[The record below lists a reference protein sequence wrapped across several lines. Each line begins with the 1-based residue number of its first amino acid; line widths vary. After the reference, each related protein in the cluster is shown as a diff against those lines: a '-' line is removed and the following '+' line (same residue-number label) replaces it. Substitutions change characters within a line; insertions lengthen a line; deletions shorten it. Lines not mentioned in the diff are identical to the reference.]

1 MKIILFSILIVISIS
16 LKASNWVMFDEYS
29 LSSEKFGKIE
39 EWRISNDEIQIYK
52 EGTSYFYNERSFKL
66 LDKIKVQNDIFIYP
80 KVYAYDTT
88 KSFLNIIDNKFD
100 KKQLILNEFTLNV
113 LNEKLGDTLSS
124 INLNNYC
131 KIPIVSSDQSL
142 YLLDM
147 YRIFSMGDSLVIF
160 CNHDHTE
167 WGYHSWNFIPSTHIH
182 TYDIKIDS
190 IVSEQHFDR
199 IYGYPY
205 KIDNNQGDSSNI
217 VFIANSLLFKYSP
230 KGIKLNTI
238 STNSKNPTSG
248 GFLNKNMSY
257 IIYYQNDILTKR
269 DLHNWDSLYVD
280 TNIRNYHADLIL
292 EVKPNILL
300 FKSDSIGYFIYS
312 LDNQNFSTIDK
323 VNKLDSLFKMR
334 NIKFNS
340 DNSNLYAETKDS
352 NIIRINLASFLNN
365 FISVDFTSDKYMADS
380 NYVFNFKSKIS
391 DELDSVIW
399 DFGDG
404 IISNELNPKH
414 QYKRSGDYNVNLVGF
429 KNGVKITKNKYKYIH
444 IPTPVRFNITYSLTI
459 NENDAKFYV
468 NNGVTGSGYINN
480 YIYDNIEIEPL
491 FEDTLYG
498 STYSLNTRKAFTEIN
513 FIFYSYND
521 MYHAS
526 THFRLTGPQFDFWN
540 KDLKENILI
549 HNLPKKDA
557 NVANSHYLIERV
569 DGLPFIVKEFNND
582 RIFIK
587 NINNVTD
594 TFCIFSKKI
603 ILNSNSSFVTND
615 FMIYSFHNEF
625 LKNYIDS
632 VLVYDKISVDTII
645 FADNLDENHY
655 IFSDNINYY
664 VTDLYG
670 NYINSFPALKDSI
683 LAVKKVNEYLFVI
696 NSEKNGDNNKIFL
709 SRYDKD
715 NKLIES
721 YRIYNI
727 DLKENLKNINA
738 NVENDTLLIIFDYT
752 TNFKI
757 FKQKLSSNTQKT
769 NSLSYETK
777 NANVF
782 NSKIF
787 TFGNLDLSL
796 YDKNLQNLYNYKIE
810 EKIGNFYSSIKID
823 NKIYIYGLMLSD
835 PESGSYNEIFAI
847 LDLKDKLTLNIKYSD
862 ISNSTLFPNPT
873 SHYLNFYSNKDI
885 NEVVIYDLLG
895 QIVLHHVIN
904 GNKIDVSNLTNGIYF
919 IKINNGV
926 TQKLIK
932 G

>member
-39 EWRISNDEIQIYK
+39 EWRLSNGEIQIYQN
-52 EGTSYFYNERSFKL
+52 GISYFYNERTFKL
-66 LDKIKVQNDIFIYP
+66 LDKIEVKKDVYIYP
-80 KVYAYDTT
+80 NAYAYDST
-88 KSFLNIIDNKFD
+88 KSYLNVMDNKFD
-100 KKQLILNEFTLNV
+100 KKQLILNVSILNV
-113 LNEKLGDTLSS
+113 LNEKSGDTLNS
-124 INLNNYC
+124 INLDNYC
-131 KIPIVSSDQSL
+131 KVPKVSSSQSL
-142 YLLDM
+142 YLGDR
-147 YRIFSMGDSLVIF
+147 YSVFSMGDSLIIY
-160 CNHDHTE
+160 CTHSYTE
-167 WGYHSWNFIPSTHIH
+167 WGYHSWNFLSSSHIH
-182 TYDIKIDS
+182 TYDVKSDS
-190 IVSEQHFDR
+190 VVSVQLFDR
-199 IYGYPY
+199 VYANPY
-205 KIDNNQGDSSNI
+205 IINNNEGDSSNI
-217 VFIANSLLFKYSP
+217 LFSTNKQLYKYNP
-230 KGIKLNTI
+230 KGNRLYTI
-238 STNSKNPTSG
+238 STKFESPSSKS
-248 GFLNKNMSY
+248 FLNKNMSY
-257 IIYYQNDILTKR
+257 IIYYQNNILSKR
-269 DLHNWDSLYVD
+269 DLNKWDTLYID
-280 TNIRNYHADLIL
+280 TNIRNFRAELIL
-292 EVKPNILL
+292 ETKPNILL
-300 FKSDSIGYFIYS
+300 FKSDSVGFFIYNI
-312 LDNQNFSTIDK
+312 DNETFGIVDK
-323 VNKLDSLFKMR
+323 LNKYDSLFKIR

-549 HNLPKKDA
+549 KDLPRKDA
-557 NVANSHYLIERV
+557 NIANSHYLIEKV
-569 DGLPFIVKEFNND
+569 DGLPFIIKEFTNG
-582 RIFIK
+582 RILIK
-587 NINNVTD
+587 NINKATD
-594 TFCIFSKKI
+594 TFCIQSKSV
-603 ILNSNSSFVTND
+603 LLHSNKSIVTND
-615 FMIYSFHNEF
+615 FMIYSFHN
-625 LKNYIDS
+625 KSSINYLDS
-632 VLVYDKISVDTII
+632 ISVYDKINIDTIK
-645 FADNLDENHY
+645 FADILDENHY
-655 IFSDNINYY
+655 IFIDNNNSY

-670 NYINSFPALKDSI
+670 NIINSFPMLKDSI
-683 LAVKKVNEYLFVI
+683 LAVKKVKEYILVLNVEKKVGNNNLFL
-696 NSEKNGDNNKIFL
+696 N
-709 SRYDKD
+709 RYDND
-715 NKLIES
+715 AKLIES
-721 YRIYNI
+721 NRIDNADIKANFQKVY
-727 DLKENLKNINA
+727 A
-738 NVENDTLLIIFDYT
+738 NVENDSLYLIFDYV

-757 FKQKLSSNTQKT
+757 FKQKLSSYSMKI
-769 NSLSYETK
+769 NSLIIETK

-796 YDKNLQNLYNYKIE
+796 YDKNLQNLYHYYVE
-810 EKIGNFYSSIKID
+810 EKFGTFYSSIKID

>member
-16 LKASNWVMFDEYS
+16 LKASNWVMLDEYS

-230 KGIKLNTI
+230 KGNKLNTI

-352 NIIRINLASFLNN
+352 NIIRINLANFLQNN
-365 FISVDFTSDKYMADS
+365 ISIDFTSDKYMADS

-459 NENDAKFYV
+459 NENDANFYV
-468 NNGVTGSGYINN
+468 NNGVTGSGYIYN
-480 YIYDNIEIEPL
+480 YIYADIDSPL
-491 FEDTLYG
+491 LGDTLYG
-498 STYSLNTRKAFTEIN
+498 STYSLNSRRAFTRIN
-513 FIFYSYND
+513 IMFHSYND
-521 MYHAS
+521 MYS
-526 THFRLTGPQFDFWN
+526 TSTIFTLTGPQFDFWN
-540 KDLKENILI
+540 KDLKEKILV
-549 HNLPKKDA
+549 HNLPNKDA
-557 NVANSHYLIERV
+557 NVANSHYLLERV
-569 DGLPFIVKEFNND
+569 DGLPFIVKEFTND
-582 RIFIK
+582 RILIK
-587 NINNVTD
+587 NINKATD
-594 TFCIFSKKI
+594 TFCIQSKSV
-603 ILNSNSSFVTND
+603 LLHSNKSIVTND
-615 FMIYSFHNEF
+615 FMIYSFHNKF
-625 LKNYIDS
+625 SINYLDS
-632 VLVYDKISVDTII
+632 VSVYDKINIDTIK
-645 FADNLDENHY
+645 FADILDENNY
-655 IFSDNINYY
+655 IFSDSKNSYI
-664 VTDLYG
+664 TDLYG
-670 NYINSFPALKDSI
+670 NFINSFPILRDSI
-683 LAVKKVNEYLFVI
+683 LAIKKVKEHMFVL
-696 NSEKNGDNNKIFL
+696 STEKDVGNNNLFL

-715 NKLIES
+715 VKLIES
-721 YRIYNI
+721 YRIDNADIKANFQQVY
-727 DLKENLKNINA
+727 A
-738 NVENDTLLIIFDYT
+738 NVENDSLFLIFDYV

-757 FKQKLSSNTQKT
+757 FKQKLSSYSKKN
-769 NSLSYETK
+769 NSLKIETK
-777 NANVF
+777 YANVF

-787 TFGNLDLSL
+787 TFGALDISL
-796 YDKNLQNLYNYKIE
+796 YDKNLQNLYHYNIE
-810 EKIGNFYSSIKID
+810 EKFGNFYSSIKID
-823 NKIYIYGLMLSD
+823 NKIYIYGLMLID
-835 PESGSYNEIFAI
+835 LESGSYNEMFAV
-847 LDLKDKLTLNIKYSD
+847 LDLKDKLNLSTKNSD
-862 ISNSTLFPNPT
+862 FQNSIIFPNPI
-873 SHYLNFYSNKDI
+873 SNYLKFNSYKNI

-895 QIVLHHVIN
+895 QIVLQDIIN
-904 GNKIDVSNLTNGIYF
+904 GNEIDVSKLVNGIYF
-919 IKINNGV
+919 VKINNGDI
-926 TQKLIK
+926 QKLIK
-932 G
+932 E